1 MAKEADNFTKFD
13 IEEYKKRVARYF
25 GKDKE
30 KEQLFVH
37 ALDFADKLHYGVERQ
52 SGEPYITHPCAVA
65 EIILKEFRLR
75 DPQLLA
81 ASLLHDVV
89 EDVPKITIADIEREF
104 GSDVAEIVDGCTKL
118 RYLGADKAS
127 LKDLTHSKFFLS
139 AANKPEILIVK
150 LADRLHNLR
159 TLKYLPKS
167 KRQRIARE
175 TVDIYAPVAAKLN
188 IYPLKR
194 ELYHLSLSYLFPK
207 KSKQLLAEIKR
218 LKQSEIVGVIKQKLS
233 EALSKHSMKAT
244 IRSRVKGLGNYYDPL
259 KKTLS
264 RDNAENRVDFVIIT
278 EEESLL
284 HCYQVL
290 GILNLTLPPL
300 PRTLR
305 DFIAHPKS
313 NGYQSLH
320 TRSNIMGE
328 QYLFKIRTPEMDL
341 FANQGILAEWEKR
354 GEFSKETWQEILE
367 IFRNIGEY
375 RGGASRRKE
384 IIRAAEGEEIIT
396 YTPNGDIHYLPKG
409 SIVLDFAYKIH
420 TEIGNCCIGAKIG
433 GHLVKPDHELKD
445 GDVVEVITG
454 KEPTKIIDIRLEH
467 LARTAKARVNINK
480 KINNERR
487 EFAARVGESI
497 LKQEIANHG
506 LSEDI
511 LTSDKASL
519 VLEYMRMDSLKELY
533 IKIGQDAIKPGA
545 FVYYFISISED
556 ELQSKDVK
564 PSTLKRSHKKRNK
577 IYVDNLDSIC
587 YKFSQCCHPYPGQE
601 NVVGL
606 LSERGI
612 SFHRED
618 CYQLVRYKVDPHDML
633 DIIWDP
639 KTSLENHQVRITFPH
654 ASTSELFMALANIDH
669 DVMIKKVVKKKTAK
683 QRVPVVLDIH
693 TPTISDLRE
702 VVKTLPASDFILN
715 IKMEH

>member
-1 MAKEADNFTKFD
+1 MAKEPNNKHKFN

-30 KEQLFVH
+30 KEELFVH
-37 ALDFADKLHYGVERQ
+37 ALDFADRLHHGVERQ

-89 EDVPKITIADIEREF
+89 EDVPNITIRDIEREF

-118 RYLGADKAS
+118 KYLGADRAA

-139 AANKPEILIVK
+139 AANKPEILVVK

-159 TLKYLPKS
+159 TLKFLPKP

-175 TVDIYAPVAAKLN
+175 TVDIYAPIAAKLN

-194 ELYHLSLSYLFPK
+194 ELYHLSLSYLFPR
-207 KSKQLLAEIKR
+207 KSKQLLAEINR
-218 LKQSEIVGVIKQKLS
+218 LKQSEIVGVIKQNLS
-233 EALSKHSMKAT
+233 EALSKHGLKAT
-244 IRSRVKGLGNYYDPL
+244 IRSRVKGLGNYYDPV

-264 RDNAENRVDFVIIT
+264 PSNAENRVDFVIIT
-278 EEESLL
+278 EKEAPLE
-284 HCYQVL
+284 CYRML
-290 GILNLTLPPL
+290 GVLNLTLPPL

-320 TRSNIMGE
+320 TRCNIMGE
-328 QYLFKIRTPEMDL
+328 HYLFKIRTPEMDL

-375 RGGASRRKE
+375 KGGASRRKE

-433 GHLVKPDHELKD
+433 GHMVKPDYELKD

-454 KEPTKIIDIRLEH
+454 EKPTRIVDLRLEN

-480 KINNERR
+480 KINRERR
-487 EFAARVGESI
+487 EFAAKVGESI
-497 LKQEIANHG
+497 LKQEIAHCG

-511 LTSDKASL
+511 LQSDKASL
-519 VLEYMRMDSLKELY
+519 VLEYMRLDSLKELF

-545 FVYYFISISED
+545 FIYYFVNISE
-556 ELQSKDVK
+556 ENLGSKGIK
-564 PSTLKRSHKKRNK
+564 PSILKQHNKRNK
-577 IYVDNLDSIC
+577 VYVDNLDSIC

-618 CYQLVRYKVDPHDML
+618 CYQLIRYEVEPLDML
-633 DIIWDP
+633 DIVWDP
-639 KTSLENHQVRITFPH
+639 QTSLRNHQIRITFPDTDF
-654 ASTSELFMALANIDH
+654 SRLFKALANIDQ
-669 DVMIKKVVKKKTAK
+669 DIVVKKVVKKTSSN
-683 QRVPVVLDIH
+683 RIPVVLDIY
-693 TPTISDLRE
+693 TPTISDLKK
-702 VVKTLPASDFILN
+702 VIDTLPRDDFILN
-715 IKMEH
+715 LKMEH

>member
-1 MAKEADNFTKFD
+1 MAKDANNKSKFD

-25 GKDKE
+25 GKDKK
-30 KEQLFVH
+30 KEELFAH
-37 ALDFADKLHYGVERQ
+37 ALDFADQLHHGVERQ

-75 DPQLLA
+75 DPHLLA

-89 EDVPKITIADIEREF
+89 EDVPKITIRDIEQEF
-104 GSDVAEIVDGCTKL
+104 GQDVAEIVDGCTKL
-118 RYLGADKAS
+118 RYLGADKAA

-139 AANKPEILIVK
+139 AANKPEILVVK

-159 TLKYLPKS
+159 TLKYLPRH

-175 TVDIYAPVAAKLN
+175 TVDIYAPIAAKLN

-194 ELYHLSLSYLFPK
+194 ELYHLSLSYLFPR

-218 LKQSEIVGVIKQKLS
+218 LKQSEIVGVIKQNLYDP
-233 EALSKHSMKAT
+233 LLKHNIKAT
-244 IRSRVKGLGNYYDPL
+244 IKSRVKGLGNYYDPV
-259 KKTLS
+259 KKTLTQ
-264 RDNAENRVDFVIIT
+264 DNAENRVDFVIIT
-278 EEESLL
+278 EEESPLQ
-284 HCYQVL
+284 CYQIL
-290 GILNLTLPPL
+290 GVLNLTLPPL

-320 TRSNIMGE
+320 TRCNIMGE

-354 GEFSKETWQEILE
+354 GKFSKETWQEILE

-375 RGGASRRKE
+375 KGGASRRKE

-409 SIVLDFAYKIH
+409 SIVLDFAYKVH

-433 GHLVKPDHELKD
+433 GHVVKPDHELKD
-445 GDVVEVITG
+445 GDVVEVITSE
-454 KEPTKIIDIRLEH
+454 KPTPIFDLRLEH

-480 KINNERR
+480 KINKERR
-487 EFAARVGESI
+487 EFAAKVGESI
-497 LKQEIANHG
+497 LKQEIAHHG

-511 LTSDKASL
+511 LQSHKASL
-519 VLEYMRMDSLKELY
+519 VLEYMRLDGLKELF

-545 FVYYFISISED
+545 FIYYFVNISED
-556 ELQSKDVK
+556 DLESKGIK
-564 PSTLKRSHKKRNK
+564 PSPIKRRNKRNK
-577 IYVDNLDSIC
+577 VYVDNLDSIC
-587 YKFSQCCHPYPGQE
+587 YKFSQCCHPYPGQD

-618 CYQLVRYKVDPHDML
+618 CYQLIRYKVQPFDML

-639 KTSLENHQVRITFPH
+639 KTPLVNQQIRITFPN
-654 ASTSELFMALANIDH
+654 ANSSEIFRALANIDH
-669 DVMIKKVVKKKTAK
+669 DVVIKKIVRKKTSH
-683 QRVPVVLDIH
+683 QRTPIVIEIS
-693 TPTISDLRE
+693 TPTVSELKQVIDI
-702 VVKTLPASDFILN
+702 LPGNDFILN

>member
-1 MAKEADNFTKFD
+1 MARATNEKHPFD

-30 KEQLFVH
+30 KEKLFSQ
-37 ALDFADKLHYGVERQ
+37 ALNFADTLHRGVERQ
-52 SGEPYITHPCAVA
+52 SGEPYISHPCAVA

-89 EDVPKITIADIEREF
+89 EDVPQVTIGDIEKEF
-104 GSDVAEIVDGCTKL
+104 GTDVAEIVDGCTKL
-118 RYLGADKAS
+118 RYLGADRAA

-139 AANKPEILIVK
+139 AANKPEILVVK

-159 TLKYLPKS
+159 TLKFLPRP

-194 ELYHLSLSYLFPK
+194 ELYHLSLSYLFPR

-218 LKQSEIVGVIKQKLS
+218 LRQSEIVAVIKKNLAES
-233 EALSKHSMKAT
+233 LSKHGVGAN
-244 IRSRVKGLGNYYDPL
+244 IRSRVKGLGNYYDPV

-264 RDNAENRVDFVIIT
+264 PDNAENRVDFVIII
-278 EEESLL
+278 EEESPLE
-284 HCYQVL
+284 CYKVL

-313 NGYQSLH
+313 NGYRSIH

-375 RGGASRRKE
+375 KGGASRRKE
-384 IIRAAEGEEIIT
+384 IIRAAEGEEIIV

-433 GHLVKPDHELKD
+433 GHVVKPDHQLKD
-445 GDVVEVITG
+445 GDVVEVITSD
-454 KEPTKIIDIRLEH
+454 KPTKIVDMRLER
-467 LARTAKARVNINK
+467 LARTAKARVNINR
-480 KINNERR
+480 KINRERR
-487 EFAARVGESI
+487 EFAAKVGESI
-497 LKQEIANHG
+497 LKQEIAHHG

-511 LTSDKASL
+511 LQSDKATD
-519 VLEYMRMDSLKELY
+519 VLDFMRLDNLKELFV
-533 IKIGQDAIKPGA
+533 KIGQDAIKPGA
-545 FVYYFISISED
+545 FVYYFVNI
-556 ELQSKDVK
+556 SKDKINSREIK
-564 PSTLKRSHKKRNK
+564 PGSLKQHNKRNK
-577 IYVDNLDSIC
+577 IYVNNLDSIC
-587 YKFSQCCHPYPGQE
+587 YKFSQCCHPYPGQD

-606 LSERGI
+606 LSERGV

-618 CYQLVRYKVDPHDML
+618 CFQLVRYNVDPSDML
-633 DIIWDP
+633 EIIWDP
-639 KTSLENHQVRITFPH
+639 STPLENHQIRITFPNTD
-654 ASTSELFMALANIDH
+654 SSKLFRALAGVDH
-669 DVMIKKVVKKKTAK
+669 DVVIRKVTKKKTVSK
-683 QRVPVVLDIH
+683 KTPVIVDISI
-693 TPTISDLRE
+693 PTISDLKH
-702 VVKTLPASDFILN
+702 VINTLPEENFILN
-715 IKMEH
+715 VKMEH

>member
-1 MAKEADNFTKFD
+1 MARETNNKHHFD

-25 GKDKE
+25 GKDRE
-30 KEQLFVH
+30 KEELFVH
-37 ALDFADKLHYGVERQ
+37 ALDFANKLHHGVERQ

-89 EDVPKITIADIEREF
+89 EDVPKITIKDIEDEF
-104 GSDVAEIVDGCTKL
+104 GSDVAKIVDGCTKL
-118 RYLGADKAS
+118 RYLGADRAA

-139 AANKPEILIVK
+139 AANKPEILVVK

-159 TLKYLPKS
+159 TLKFLPKP

-175 TVDIYAPVAAKLN
+175 TVDIYAPIAAKLN

-194 ELYHLSLSYLFPK
+194 ELYHLSLSYLFPR

-218 LKQSEIVGVIKQKLS
+218 LKQSEIVLAIKKNLA
-233 EALSKHSMKAT
+233 EALTKNDIRAT
-244 IRSRVKGLGNYYDPL
+244 IKSRVKGLGNYYDPV

-264 RDNAENRVDFVIIT
+264 PDNAENRVDFVIIMQ
-278 EEESLL
+278 EELPLE
-284 HCYQVL
+284 CYRAL

-313 NGYQSLH
+313 NGYRSLH

-328 QYLFKIRTPEMDL
+328 QYLFKIRTPEMDR

-375 RGGASRRKE
+375 KGGASRRKE
-384 IIRAAEGEEIIT
+384 IIRAAEGEEIIA

-433 GHLVKPDHELKD
+433 GRVVKPDHELKD
-445 GDVVEVITG
+445 GDVVEVLTSD
-454 KEPTKIIDIRLEH
+454 KPTRIVDLRIEE

-480 KINNERR
+480 KINRERR

-497 LKQEIANHG
+497 LKQEIKNHG
-506 LSEDI
+506 LPEDI
-511 LTSDKASL
+511 LESEEASQ
-519 VLEYMRMDSLKELY
+519 VLDFMRLDSLKELFVR
-533 IKIGQDAIKPGA
+533 IGQDAIKPGA
-545 FVYYFISISED
+545 FVYYFVNISGNKIETKGTKAAD
-556 ELQSKDVK
+556 
-564 PSTLKRSHKKRNK
+564 LKHHNKRNK
-577 IYVDNLDSIC
+577 IFVDDLDSIC
-587 YKFSQCCHPYPGQE
+587 YKFSQCCHPYPGQD

-606 LSERGI
+606 LSERGV

-618 CYQLVRYKVDPHDML
+618 CYQLVRYNVEPAHML

-639 KTSLENHQVRITFPH
+639 DTSLRNHQIRITYPDTD
-654 ASTSELFMALANIDH
+654 SSELFRALANIHH
-669 DVMIKKVVKKKTAK
+669 DVVVRKITRRDTGMNKT
-683 QRVPVVLDIH
+683 PVIIDISI
-693 TPTISDLRE
+693 PTISELKQVIDI
-702 VVKTLPASDFILN
+702 LPANDFILN
-715 IKMEH
+715 LKMQH